1 MLKLKWV
8 AYSMNSYL
16 STNFRKHLFDLAVP
30 GGAYFCGIMLNKAY
44 RYVHIFDPDSTLDHS
59 SLIQQ
64 FEKLYIPFTHLTQ
77 LSE

>member
-1 MLKLKWV
+1 MKSLKVWRESKEIMKV
-8 AYSMNSYL
+8 MDIDS
-16 STNFRKHLFDLAVP
+16 
-30 GGAYFCGIMLNKAY
+30 MLNKAY

-59 SLIQQ
+59 TLIQQ

>member
-1 MLKLKWV
+1 MKSLKVWRESKEIMKV
-8 AYSMNSYL
+8 MDIDS
-16 STNFRKHLFDLAVP
+16 
-30 GGAYFCGIMLNKAY
+30 MLNKAY
-44 RYVHIFDPDSTLDHS
+44 RYGHIFDPDSTLDHS

>member
-1 MLKLKWV
+1 MKSLKVWHESKEIV
-8 AYSMNSYL
+8 KVMDIDS
-16 STNFRKHLFDLAVP
+16 
-30 GGAYFCGIMLNKAY
+30 MLNKTY
-44 RYVHIFDPDSTLDHS
+44 RYVHIFDLDSTLDHS